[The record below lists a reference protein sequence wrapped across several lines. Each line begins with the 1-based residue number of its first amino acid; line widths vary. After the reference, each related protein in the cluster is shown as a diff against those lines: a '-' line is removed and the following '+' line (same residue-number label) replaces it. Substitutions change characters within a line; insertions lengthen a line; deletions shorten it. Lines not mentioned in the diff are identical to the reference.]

1 LGWRVNAEHVAE
13 HVAEHSMNSCFMQD
27 DEMFEPVA

>member
-1 LGWRVNAEHVAE
+1 LGWRVNAE